1 MMPKYVT
8 AGGLFKVAESA
19 KHMTPEELLAITP
32 EFLAKAILH
41 RRERLALEIPEQLD
55 ARTNELTEAAAMAR
69 VAKEQRDSVNNK
81 VSSLKRERN
90 EAQAKAKLL
99 FLEANSIRENAP
111 ETKGNTEPE
120 PEWAKERLQQRLDA
134 LDLTL
139 QTNWGTHIDE
149 RATLNAMKTLVR
161 EHEAWVEKRKDSF
174 SEINKMVELRDKA
187 KRLLES
193 ADKAHQAMVQ
203 LHDENQIFHD
213 SYIDNERKRR
223 HADARTTQLA
233 QALDESQRGID
244 FWKGALNTG
253 FYELLIDARRV
264 NEGGKSSH
272 AIASERRNRSNQ
284 RTGGER
290 K

>member
-1 MMPKYVT
+1 MPKYVA

-69 VAKEQRDSVNNK
+69 VAKDQRDSVNNK

-111 ETKGNTEPE
+111 KTKGGSEPE

-139 QTNWGTHIDE
+139 QTTWGTHIAE
-149 RATLNAMKTLVR
+149 RATLNEMKGLVR

-174 SEINKMVELRDKA
+174 SEITKMVELRDKA
-187 KRLLES
+187 KRLLEA

-203 LHDENQIFHD
+203 LHDENQLFHD
-213 SYIDNERKRR
+213 TYIDNERKRK
-223 HADARTTQLA
+223 HAAARTTRLA
-233 QALDESQRGID
+233 QALDESQQGID
-244 FWKGALNTG
+244 FWKECLNSG
-253 FYELLIDARRV
+253 FHVLLSDAQRV
-264 NEGGKSSH
+264 NEGGKSTRALSR
-272 AIASERRNRSNQ
+272 ERRKQSDKQ
-284 RTGGER
+284 AGGEEA
-290 K
+290 

>member
-1 MMPKYVT
+1 MPKYVA

-69 VAKEQRDSVNNK
+69 VAKDQRDSVNNK

-187 KRLLES
+187 KRLLET

-213 SYIDNERKRR
+213 TYIDNERKRK
-223 HADARTTQLA
+223 HADGRTTRLA
-233 QALDESQRGID
+233 QALDESQQGID
-244 FWKGALNTG
+244 FWKERLDTG
-253 FYELLIDARRV
+253 FHELLTDAQRV
-264 NEGGKSSH
+264 NEGGKSTRALSR
-272 AIASERRNRSNQ
+272 ERRKQSEQ
-284 RTGGER
+284 KLGGEEE
-290 K
+290 

>member
-69 VAKEQRDSVNNK
+69 VAKDQRDSVNNK

-174 SEINKMVELRDKA
+174 SEINKMIELRDKA
-187 KRLLES
+187 KRLLET

-213 SYIDNERKRR
+213 TYIDNERKRK
-223 HADARTTQLA
+223 HADGRTTRLA
-233 QALDESQRGID
+233 QALDESQQGID
-244 FWKGALNTG
+244 FWKERLDTG
-253 FYELLIDARRV
+253 FHELLTDAQRV
-264 NEGGKSSH
+264 NEGGKSTRALSR
-272 AIASERRNRSNQ
+272 ERRKQ
-284 RTGGER
+284 TEQKLGGEEE
-290 K
+290 

>member
-1 MMPKYVT
+1 MPKYVT

-213 SYIDNERKRR
+213 TYIDNERKRK
-223 HADARTTQLA
+223 HADGRTTRLA
-233 QALDESQRGID
+233 QALDESQQGID
-244 FWKGALNTG
+244 FWKERLDTG
-253 FYELLIDARRV
+253 FHELLTDAQRV
-264 NEGGKSSH
+264 NEGGKSTRALSR
-272 AIASERRNRSNQ
+272 ERRKQSEQ
-284 RTGGER
+284 KHGGEEE
-290 K
+290 

>member
-1 MMPKYVT
+1 MPKYVA

-174 SEINKMVELRDKA
+174 SEINKMIELRDKA

-213 SYIDNERKRR
+213 TYIDNERKRK
-223 HADARTTQLA
+223 HADGRTTRLA
-233 QALDESQRGID
+233 QALDESQQGID
-244 FWKGALNTG
+244 FWKERLDTG
-253 FYELLIDARRV
+253 FHELLTDAQRV
-264 NEGGKSSH
+264 NEGGKSTRALSR
-272 AIASERRNRSNQ
+272 ERRKQSEQ
-284 RTGGER
+284 KHGGEEE
-290 K
+290 

>member
-1 MMPKYVT
+1 MPKYVA

-69 VAKEQRDSVNNK
+69 VAKDQRDSINNK

-111 ETKGNTEPE
+111 KTKGGSEPE

-149 RATLNAMKTLVR
+149 RATLNEMKGLVR

-174 SEINKMVELRDKA
+174 SEITKMVELRDKA
-187 KRLLES
+187 KRLLEA

-203 LHDENQIFHD
+203 LHDENQLFHD
-213 SYIDNERKRR
+213 TYIDNERKRK
-223 HADARTTQLA
+223 HADARTTRLA
-233 QALDESQRGID
+233 QALDESQQGID
-244 FWKGALNTG
+244 FWKECLNSG
-253 FYELLIDARRV
+253 FHELLTDAQRV
-264 NEGGKSSH
+264 NEGGKSTRALSR
-272 AIASERRNRSNQ
+272 ERRKQNEQ
-284 RTGGER
+284 QAGGEEE
-290 K
+290 

>member
-1 MMPKYVT
+1 MPKYVA

-55 ARTNELTEAAAMAR
+55 ARTSELTEAAAMAR

-90 EAQAKAKLL
+90 EAQAKAKIL
-99 FLEANSIRENAP
+99 FLEANAIRENAP
-111 ETKGNTEPE
+111 KTKGSSEPE

-149 RATLNAMKTLVR
+149 RATLNEMKTLVR

-174 SEINKMVELRDKA
+174 SEINKMIEVRDKA

-213 SYIDNERKRR
+213 TYIDNERKRK
-223 HADARTTQLA
+223 HADGRTTRLA

-244 FWKGALNTG
+244 FWKESLETG
-253 FYELLIDARRV
+253 FHELLTDAQRV
-264 NEGGKSSH
+264 NEGGKSTRALSR
-272 AIASERRNRSNQ
+272 ERRKQSEQ
-284 RTGGER
+284 KAGGEEE
-290 K
+290 

>member
-1 MMPKYVT
+1 MPKYVT

-69 VAKEQRDSVNNK
+69 VAKEQRDSVNHK

-174 SEINKMVELRDKA
+174 SEINKMIELRDKA

-213 SYIDNERKRR
+213 TYIDNERKRK
-223 HADARTTQLA
+223 HADGRTTRLA
-233 QALDESQRGID
+233 QALDESQQGID
-244 FWKGALNTG
+244 FWKERLDTG
-253 FYELLIDARRV
+253 FHELLTDAQRV
-264 NEGGKSSH
+264 NEGGKSTRALSR
-272 AIASERRNRSNQ
+272 ERRKQSEQ
-284 RTGGER
+284 KTGGEEE
-290 K
+290 

>member
-1 MMPKYVT
+1 MPKYVT

-69 VAKEQRDSVNNK
+69 VAKDQRDSVNNK

-187 KRLLES
+187 KRLLET

-213 SYIDNERKRR
+213 TYIDNERKRK
-223 HADARTTQLA
+223 HADGRTTRLA
-233 QALDESQRGID
+233 QALDESQQGID
-244 FWKGALNTG
+244 FWKERLDTG
-253 FYELLIDARRV
+253 FHELLTDAQRV
-264 NEGGKSSH
+264 NEGGKSTRALSR
-272 AIASERRNRSNQ
+272 ERRKQSEQ
-284 RTGGER
+284 KLGGEEE
-290 K
+290 

>member
-1 MMPKYVT
+1 MPKYVT

-69 VAKEQRDSVNNK
+69 VAKDQRDSVNNK

-99 FLEANSIRENAP
+99 FIEANSIRENAP
-111 ETKGNTEPE
+111 KPKGGSELE

-149 RATLNAMKTLVR
+149 RATLNEMKGLVR

-174 SEINKMVELRDKA
+174 SEITKMVELRDKA
-187 KRLLES
+187 KQLLET

-213 SYIDNERKRR
+213 TYIDNERKRK
-223 HADARTTQLA
+223 HADARTTRLA
-233 QALDESQRGID
+233 QALDESQQGID
-244 FWKGALNTG
+244 FWKECLNSG
-253 FYELLIDARRV
+253 FHVLLSDAQRV
-264 NEGGKSSH
+264 NEGGKSTRALSR
-272 AIASERRNRSNQ
+272 ERRKQSDKQ
-284 RTGGER
+284 AGGEEE
-290 K
+290 

>member
-1 MMPKYVT
+1 MPKYVT

-174 SEINKMVELRDKA
+174 SEINKMTELRDKA

-213 SYIDNERKRR
+213 TYIDNERKRK
-223 HADARTTQLA
+223 HADGRTTRLA
-233 QALDESQRGID
+233 QALDESQQGID
-244 FWKGALNTG
+244 FWKERLDTG
-253 FYELLIDARRV
+253 FHELLTDAQRV
-264 NEGGKSSH
+264 NEGGKSTRALSR
-272 AIASERRNRSNQ
+272 ERRKQSELKD
-284 RTGGER
+284 GGEEE
-290 K
+290 

>member
-1 MMPKYVT
+1 MPKYVT

-69 VAKEQRDSVNNK
+69 VAKDQRDSVNNK

-111 ETKGNTEPE
+111 KTKGGSEPE

-149 RATLNAMKTLVR
+149 RATLNEMKGLVR

-174 SEINKMVELRDKA
+174 SEITKMVELRDKA
-187 KRLLES
+187 KRLLEA

-213 SYIDNERKRR
+213 TYIDNERKRK
-223 HADARTTQLA
+223 HADARTTRLA
-233 QALDESQRGID
+233 QALDESQQGID
-244 FWKGALNTG
+244 FWKECLNSG
-253 FYELLIDARRV
+253 FHELLTDAQRV
-264 NEGGKSSH
+264 NEGGKSTRALSR
-272 AIASERRNRSNQ
+272 ERRKQNEQ
-284 RTGGER
+284 QAGGEEE
-290 K
+290 

>member
-1 MMPKYVT
+1 MPKYVT

-161 EHEAWVEKRKDSF
+161 EHEARVEKRKDSF
-174 SEINKMVELRDKA
+174 S
-187 KRLLES
+187 
-193 ADKAHQAMVQ
+193 
-203 LHDENQIFHD
+203 
-213 SYIDNERKRR
+213 
-223 HADARTTQLA
+223 
-233 QALDESQRGID
+233 
-244 FWKGALNTG
+244 
-253 FYELLIDARRV
+253 
-264 NEGGKSSH
+264 
-272 AIASERRNRSNQ
+272 
-284 RTGGER
+284 
-290 K
+290 

>member
-1 MMPKYVT
+1 MPKYVT

-69 VAKEQRDSVNNK
+69 VAKDQRDSVNNK

-174 SEINKMVELRDKA
+174 SEINKMIELRDKA
-187 KRLLES
+187 KRLLET

-213 SYIDNERKRR
+213 TYIDNERKRK
-223 HADARTTQLA
+223 HADGRTTRLA
-233 QALDESQRGID
+233 QALDESQQGID
-244 FWKGALNTG
+244 FWKERLDTG
-253 FYELLIDARRV
+253 FHELLTDAQRV
-264 NEGGKSSH
+264 NEGGKSTRALSR
-272 AIASERRNRSNQ
+272 ERRKQ
-284 RTGGER
+284 TEQKLGGEEE
-290 K
+290 

>member
-1 MMPKYVT
+1 MPKYVP

-69 VAKEQRDSVNNK
+69 VAKEKRDSVNHK

-90 EAQAKAKLL
+90 DAQAKAKLL

-111 ETKGNTEPE
+111 KTKGGSEAE

-149 RATLNAMKTLVR
+149 RATLSEMKKLVR
-161 EHEAWVEKRKDSF
+161 DHEAWVEQRKESF
-174 SEINKMVELRDKA
+174 SEIHKMVELRDKA
-187 KRLLES
+187 RQLLEA

-213 SYIDNERKRR
+213 TYIDNERKRK
-223 HADARTTQLA
+223 HADGRTTRLA
-233 QALDESQRGID
+233 QALDESQQGID
-244 FWKGALNTG
+244 FWKETLNSG
-253 FYELLIDARRV
+253 FHELLIDAQRV
-264 NEGGKSSH
+264 NEGGKSTRALSR
-272 AIASERRNRSNQ
+272 ERRKKTQQ
-284 RTGGER
+284 RIGGEEE
-290 K
+290 

>member
-1 MMPKYVT
+1 MPKYVT

-69 VAKEQRDSVNNK
+69 ASKEQRDSVNNK

-174 SEINKMVELRDKA
+174 SEINKMIELRDKA

-213 SYIDNERKRR
+213 TYIDNERKRK
-223 HADARTTQLA
+223 HADGRTTRLA
-233 QALDESQRGID
+233 QALDESQQGID
-244 FWKGALNTG
+244 FWKERLDTG
-253 FYELLIDARRV
+253 FHELLTDAQRV
-264 NEGGKSSH
+264 NEGGKSTRALSR
-272 AIASERRNRSNQ
+272 ERRKQSEQ
-284 RTGGER
+284 KHGGEEE
-290 K
+290 

>member
-1 MMPKYVT
+1 MPKYVT

-174 SEINKMVELRDKA
+174 SEINKMIELRDKA

-213 SYIDNERKRR
+213 TYIDNERKRK
-223 HADARTTQLA
+223 HADGRTTRLA
-233 QALDESQRGID
+233 QALDESQQGID
-244 FWKGALNTG
+244 FWKERLDTG
-253 FYELLIDARRV
+253 FHELLTDAQRV
-264 NEGGKSSH
+264 NEGGKSTRALSR
-272 AIASERRNRSNQ
+272 ERRKQSEQ
-284 RTGGER
+284 KHGGEEE
-290 K
+290 

>member
-1 MMPKYVT
+1 MPKYVA

-69 VAKEQRDSVNNK
+69 VAKDQRDSVNNK

-111 ETKGNTEPE
+111 KTKGGSEPE

-149 RATLNAMKTLVR
+149 RATLNEMKGLVR

-174 SEINKMVELRDKA
+174 SEITKMVELRDKA
-187 KRLLES
+187 KRLLEA

-213 SYIDNERKRR
+213 TYIDNERKRK
-223 HADARTTQLA
+223 HADARTTRLA
-233 QALDESQRGID
+233 QALDESQQGID
-244 FWKGALNTG
+244 FWKECLNSG
-253 FYELLIDARRV
+253 FHELLTDAQRV
-264 NEGGKSSH
+264 IEGGKSTRALSR
-272 AIASERRNRSNQ
+272 ERRKQNEQ
-284 RTGGER
+284 QAGGEEE
-290 K
+290 

>member
-1 MMPKYVT
+1 MPKYVT

-174 SEINKMVELRDKA
+174 SEINKMTELRDKA

-213 SYIDNERKRR
+213 TYIDNERKRK
-223 HADARTTQLA
+223 HADGRTTRLA
-233 QALDESQRGID
+233 QALDESQQGID
-244 FWKGALNTG
+244 FWKERLDTG
-253 FYELLIDARRV
+253 FHELLTDAQRV
-264 NEGGKSSH
+264 NEGGKSTRALSR
-272 AIASERRNRSNQ
+272 ERRKQSELKH
-284 RTGGER
+284 GGEEE
-290 K
+290 

>member
-1 MMPKYVT
+1 MPKYVT

-32 EFLAKAILH
+32 EFVAKAILH

-69 VAKEQRDSVNNK
+69 VAKDQRDSVNNK

-187 KRLLES
+187 KRLLET

-213 SYIDNERKRR
+213 TYIDNERKRK
-223 HADARTTQLA
+223 HADGRTTRLA
-233 QALDESQRGID
+233 QALDESQQGID
-244 FWKGALNTG
+244 FWKERLDTG
-253 FYELLIDARRV
+253 FHELLTDAQRV
-264 NEGGKSSH
+264 NEGGKSTRALSR
-272 AIASERRNRSNQ
+272 ERRKQSEQ
-284 RTGGER
+284 KLGGEEE
-290 K
+290 

>member
-1 MMPKYVT
+1 MPKYVT

-69 VAKEQRDSVNNK
+69 VAKDQRDSVNNK

-111 ETKGNTEPE
+111 ETNGNTEPE

-174 SEINKMVELRDKA
+174 SEINKMIELRDKA
-187 KRLLES
+187 KRLLET

-213 SYIDNERKRR
+213 TYIDNERKRK
-223 HADARTTQLA
+223 HADGRTTRLA
-233 QALDESQRGID
+233 QALDESQQGID
-244 FWKGALNTG
+244 FWKERLDTG
-253 FYELLIDARRV
+253 FHELLTDAQRV
-264 NEGGKSSH
+264 NEGGKSTRALSR
-272 AIASERRNRSNQ
+272 ERRKQ
-284 RTGGER
+284 TEQKLGGEEE
-290 K
+290 